1 MKCPSCKEEDALFA
15 DVALKVSAPLVKGGG
30 ISLAGISVTQE
41 LVKKAWTKDAV
52 REPITCAL
60 CGTLFHYVVG
70 AVPALRVGPY
80 TGEATQLDLPGT
92 EGVEA
97 EEPTEEESEED

>member
-1 MKCPSCKEEDALFA
+1 MKCPSCKEEDTLLCRTTIE
-15 DVALKVSAPLVKGGG
+15 VWAPLVKGGN
-30 ISLAGISVTQE
+30 IKTAGISVTQADM
-41 LVKKAWTKDAV
+41 KNAWAKDAV
-52 REPITCAL
+52 REPVKCAL

-70 AVPALRVGPY
+70 AVPALRAGPY

-92 EGVEA
+92 EGDEA